1 MEDNFMQVILNAIL
15 VIITGVYAVL
25 TRRIAKSNES
35 TVAAMNSQIKSM
47 TRPYVTIT
55 LSQSSQTTLRMR
67 IANTGMSNAENLRLQ
82 IDKDFFQ
89 FGRKEDNLAD
99 VYVFKNPIPSFPPRA
114 QLEFPLLSSLEV
126 QDDKSSATS
135 EFTIT
140 ATYSFNG
147 EPFTERTT
155 IDLKMYRDIWMPTK
169 TVQEEFS
176 ELTTEIKELKEFLK
190 KKFAS

>member
-1 MEDNFMQVILNAIL
+1 MQIILNAIL

-35 TVAAMNSQIKSM
+35 TVAAMNSQIKST
-47 TRPYVTIT
+47 TRPYITIT

-126 QDDKSSATS
+126 QDDKSSVTS

-155 IDLKMYRDIWMPTK
+155 IDLKMYKDIWMPTK
-169 TVQEEFS
+169 TVQEELS
-176 ELTTEIKELKEFLK
+176 ELTTEIKELKEVLK